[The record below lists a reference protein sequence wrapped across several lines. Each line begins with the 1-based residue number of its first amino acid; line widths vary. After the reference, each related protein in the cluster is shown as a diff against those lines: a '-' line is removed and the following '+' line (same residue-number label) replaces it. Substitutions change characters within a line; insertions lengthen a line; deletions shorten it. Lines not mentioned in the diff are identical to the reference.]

1 MSRMYPSQ
9 MISLIKLR
17 EESEMAHSSRRL
29 VPRTNPTLLSIVI
42 PAYNEEQAIPAL
54 RQRLIEFIDSLA
66 MPTELILV
74 DDGST
79 DGTLDAGLLWSDED
93 ARIKVLGLARNFG
106 HQAAV
111 TAGLDVAAGDAIVV
125 MDADLQDPP
134 EVIRQMLIE
143 YGNGYDVVYGRRAS
157 RRGDGWFKRLS
168 AWCFYRLMRAF
179 IHKNHHMPHLV
190 VSRSEALII
199 KNPLYRKRGCY

>member
-1 MSRMYPSQ
+1 